1 MSLRYPDECVRHK
14 ILDMVGDLALLGF
27 DLHGF
32 VVAHRSGH
40 QTNHALSRRLLEQ
53 AGEVDR
59 LPGARSVA
67 CGENGV
73 IDITGIM
80 SLLPHRYPFLLVDR
94 VLELDPGHRAV
105 AIKNVSV
112 NEPFF
117 RGHWPG
123 QPIMPGVLIVEA
135 LAQAAG
141 VLICRQRR
149 PLRPGRVALIASLD
163 GVKLR
168 RPVVPGDQL
177 RLEVIGQKDKI
188 QRGLRLRRGQGGG
201 CRGRGGQAP
210 VGDGERRPCRRVLGS
225 RRSAAAAAMSKAG

>member
-1 MSLRYPDECVRHK
+1 M
-14 ILDMVGDLALLGF
+14 
-27 DLHGF
+27 
-32 VVAHRSGH
+32 
-40 QTNHALSRRLLEQ
+40 
-53 AGEVDR
+53 
-59 LPGARSVA
+59 
-67 CGENGV
+67 

-80 SLLPHRYPFLLVDR
+80 SCLPHRYPFLLVDR

-141 VLICRQRR
+141 VLISASV
-149 PLRPGRVALIASLD
+149 PLRPGRVVLLASLD

-177 RLEVIGQKDKI
+177 RLEVISRKI
-188 QRGLRLRRGQGGG
+188 KSNAACVYGVAKVGDAVAAEAQLRLVMVNADRAAGSLDQRRRRRGCHVEGWMRKIDSRIGHFSVFFSVERKIPHGHSG
-201 CRGRGGQAP
+201 C
-210 VGDGERRPCRRVLGS
+210 
-225 RRSAAAAAMSKAG
+225 